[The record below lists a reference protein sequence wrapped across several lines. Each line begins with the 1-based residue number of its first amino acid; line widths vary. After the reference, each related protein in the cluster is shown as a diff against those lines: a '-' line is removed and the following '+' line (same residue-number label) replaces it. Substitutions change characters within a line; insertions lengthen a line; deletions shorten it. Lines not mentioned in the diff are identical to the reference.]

1 MLCTVELH
9 LSGLIGTA
17 SNPDVHKIRITE
29 IFFENVLPWQFEV
42 ENNFNNY
49 LFRAAYLFIYV
60 QLNRLYIIPYMYLTI
75 WEKVKP

>member
-1 MLCTVELH
+1 MLCTAELH

-17 SNPDVHKIRITE
+17 SHPNVHKLRITE

-42 ENNFNNY
+42 ENNFDNY
-49 LFRAAYLFIYV
+49 LFWAAYLFIYV
-60 QLNRLYIIPYMYLTI
+60 QIKRLYIIPYMYLTI